1 MKNYLFTITLCTTAL
16 AFSQTDYEKR
26 QAQNK
31 VDNERLNTTYTNNL
45 PNKSGSN
52 VRDVSQD
59 IRIARENYQKKEY
72 EYAKY
77 QEEMSDMKAWMK
89 NYEEQKKLDHAAH
102 VEAVKNQQ
110 YPFLQYIRNKL
121 PNVNLYDKVI
131 WYDDHLFVN
140 IEGPKPKYFS
150 NHEATTQNFA
160 GATTAIEVF
169 QTVKET
175 ATFDDLAK
183 LVFEG
188 KLLFFTNNKNLKYLY
203 TRFPERKADIELI
216 ELQLLP
222 YFFGANRTYLQ
233 PIYDKDGMDTE
244 MYYPSSSYEI
254 ADKPEKQEMVNRF
267 LELNKKYPQQGEEA
281 LKLFRR
287 HLNPYIKYVQLM
299 DAYANYDRTITEI
312 QNEMYLKA
320 IHSKITGSDAQT
332 AFASLIQN
340 NAIHE
345 KLKQLTPEDWIMM
358 AEEQQ
363 YSVGSIWDVQ
373 IYLKNKGWINLGERY
388 KNLDK
393 AKTIWNKEITKKVR
407 QEMRDE
413 RKKAK

>member
-1 MKNYLFTITLCTTAL
+1 MKNYLFTLTLCTTAL

-121 PNVNLYDKVI
+121 PNVNLYDKVV

-150 NHEATTQNFA
+150 DHEATTQNFA

-169 QTVKET
+169 QSVKET

-188 KLLFFTNNKNLKYLY
+188 KLLFFTNNKNLNYLY

-222 YFFGANRTYLQ
+222 YFFGANRTYLE
-233 PIYDKDGMDTE
+233 PIYDKDGMETA
-244 MYYPSSSYEI
+244 MYYPSSSFEI
-254 ADKPEKQEMVNRF
+254 ADKPEKQEMVDRF
-267 LELNKKYPQQGEEA
+267 LELNKKYPQQGQEA

-287 HLNPYIKYVQLM
+287 HLNPYMKYTQLM
-299 DAYANYDRTITEI
+299 DRYTNNQSTQDIK
-312 QNEMYLKA
+312 NEMYLKA
-320 IHSKITGSDAQT
+320 IHTKLTGSDAKT
-332 AFASLIQN
+332 AFGALVQN
-340 NAIHE
+340 KEMHE
-345 KLKQLTPEDWIMM
+345 KLKLLTVEDWRLM

-363 YSVGSIWDVQ
+363 GNMNDIWRVQ
-373 IYLKNKGWINLGERY
+373 IYLKNKGWINLGNRY
-388 KNLDK
+388 SNLEK
-393 AKTIWNKEITKKVR
+393 ARNLWDKEITKKVR

>member
-1 MKNYLFTITLCTTAL
+1 MKNHLLFLTLCTSAL

-31 VDNERLNTTYTNNL
+31 VDNARLNTTYTNNL
-45 PNKSGSN
+45 PNYSGSN

-59 IRIARENYQKKEY
+59 IRIAREAYQKQEN
-72 EYAKY
+72 EFAKR
-77 QEEMSDMKAWMK
+77 QQEMSDLRATMRA
-89 NYEEQKKLDHAAH
+89 YEEQAKLDHVARVDAID
-102 VEAVKNQQ
+102 KQQ
-110 YPFLQYIRNKL
+110 YPFMVYLGSKL
-121 PNVNLYDKVI
+121 PNINLYDKVI
-131 WYDDHLFVN
+131 WYGDQMFVN
-140 IEGPKPKYFS
+140 VEGPKPKYFY
-150 NHEATTQNFA
+150 NEEATTQNFT

-169 QTVKET
+169 QKVKET
-175 ATFDDLAK
+175 ATFEDLAN
-183 LVFEG
+183 LLQEG
-188 KLLFFTNNKNLKYLY
+188 KLLFLSNNENLKYLY
-203 TRFPERKADIELI
+203 TRFPERKADTERLEL
-216 ELQLLP
+216 ELLP
-222 YFFGANRTYLQ
+222 YFFGANRSYLE
-233 PIYDKDGMDTE
+233 PIYDEQGMDTK
-244 MYYPSSSYEI
+244 MYYPSTSYEVS
-254 ADKPEKQEMVNRF
+254 DKTKRKEMVDRF
-267 LELNKKYPQQGEEA
+267 LELNNKYPQQGAEA

-340 NAIHE
+340 KAIHE